1 MARIKNPS
9 PFNDDPARDIAIDL
23 SGSTRG
29 LIPSIERDDDDGD
42 DEAPR
47 LRPKAP
53 KKKKLSKKAQGK
65 HPIRKL
71 EEEEEEKD
79 KEEEENDKLRKYEE
93 LLTTL
98 KISLENTQGTMRR
111 SIVDMFR
118 ARNHLNARVND
129 LETYVGSIDDD
140 GDDGDEEDEGQQNQR
155 SLAQRQDGYE
165 VAQDNLSEQQMVL
178 ASQQQRLDRRLA
190 DIEYCLHL
198 NAPERSQS
206 APPRP
211 ADPAAGLFPPW
222 SEGYWGGRR
231 SPSRLVGVWGPR
243 STRSSRREGG
253 LPGTGSG
260 SGAAGIKNMGGN
272 GGIRSLGPPVSGPT
286 STIPAKRKSGELEA
300 DDDDDDENDENDRQK
315 KSGKGGKKQK
325 NNSGNKVEGEDQESG
340 PKPKATNAKKS
351 KGKDKAKTTGTAKPA
366 PKILLKVS
374 EYQRAKDQERGEGE
388 KEDHRTGKARPEVV
402 LPKNEKRKAED
413 DGDEEEK
420 APRRNRANTRS
431 QTGTK
436 NDKGATTAAAPQAT
450 SESTSSKT
458 TSEAPPN
465 TDSKTAPKTAPKII
479 LKRRR
484 GDDTDPDDNDDDED
498 DQEPEKK
505 KAKVAPKKT
514 KAAAVPKKTTK
525 KKAAS
530 KSKTRPSSQGAPPAP
545 AGLAPVAPLAQ
556 PTDRL
561 PPPDEDE
568 FDY

>member
-1 MARIKNPS
+1 MPPKANSLLDDKMTRIKNPFS
-9 PFNDDPARDIAIDL
+9 FNDDPARDIAIDL
-23 SGSTRG
+23 SGNTRG
-29 LIPSIERDDDDGD
+29 LIPSIERNDDDGD
-42 DEAPR
+42 DEAQRPR
-47 LRPKAP
+47 FKAP

-65 HPIRKL
+65 RPIRK
-71 EEEEEEKD
+71 EEEEEED
-79 KEEEENDKLRKYEE
+79 MEEEEKDKLRKYEE

-140 GDDGDEEDEGQQNQR
+140 DEEDEGQQNRR
-155 SLAQRQDGYE
+155 SLAQRQDGCE
-165 VAQDNLSEQQMVL
+165 VAQDHLSEQQMVL

-190 DIEYCLHL
+190 EIEYCLHL
-198 NAPERSQS
+198 NASERSQS

-243 STRSSRREGG
+243 STRSSRGEGV

-260 SGAAGIKNMGGN
+260 SGAAVINNMGGN

-286 STIPAKRKSGELEA
+286 STIPAKRKSRELEE
-300 DDDDDDENDENDRQK
+300 DDVDENDRQK

-325 NNSGNKVEGEDQESG
+325 NNSGSKVEGEDQEAG
-340 PKPKATNAKKS
+340 LKQKTTKATNAKKS
-351 KGKDKAKTTGTAKPA
+351 KGKDKAKTTGIAKPA

-388 KEDHRTGKARPEVV
+388 KEDHRTGKARPKLV

-413 DGDEEEK
+413 DGDDEENP
-420 APRRNRANTRS
+420 PRRNRANTRS
-431 QTGTK
+431 QTGAK
-436 NDKGATTAAAPQAT
+436 NQKGATTAAAPQAT

-465 TDSKTAPKTAPKII
+465 TESKTAPKII

-484 GDDTDPDDNDDDED
+484 GDDADPDDNDDDED
-498 DQEPEKK
+498 DEEPEKK
-505 KAKVAPKKT
+505 KAKIAPKKT
-514 KAAAVPKKTTK
+514 KAAAPKKTTK

-545 AGLAPVAPLAQ
+545 AGLAPVAPMTQ